1 MPVNCERPAPTA
13 LSLRFF
19 LSSLF
24 LCSFLAFI
32 PLSVSRDIY
41 IARPGPADSAAVPAL
56 FLRTTYLRDASRA
69 FMFLSVTV
77 PLCSFPSCPFS
88 SCSVSCLLPCSLFH
102 PATVCANSSSVRVV
116 YYQSEFASIDFFS
129 FDCCYRFFSFLF
141 QQPSAAAFS
150 LSSSLFLFHS
160 FFIEI
165 TPSFVFGQSFSGS
178 FFFYFAG
185 VLSHVH
191 ARMS

>member
-24 LCSFLAFI
+24 LCSFLAFV

-56 FLRTTYLRDASRA
+56 FLGTTYLRDAGRA

-88 SCSVSCLLPCSLFH
+88 SCSVSCLSPCSLFH

-129 FDCCYRFFSFLF
+129 FDCCYRFFSFFSNNLPLLLF
-141 QQPSAAAFS
+141 LSLPLFFS
-150 LSSSLFLFHS
+150 SILSFSRLPRPSSLVKASLDL
-160 FFIEI
+160 
-165 TPSFVFGQSFSGS
+165 
-178 FFFYFAG
+178 FFFTLPA
-185 VLSHVH
+185 S
-191 ARMS
+191 